1 MSGKTIP
8 EAFKPLFTGK
18 TFAQMATLNA
28 DGSPHVTPVWVDLD
42 GDRILV
48 NTAKGRVKDRNVRRN
63 PVVTLALQD
72 PENAYRYIS
81 VQGRVAGIEE
91 QGAVAHIDKLAQ
103 RYMGVEKYPL
113 IQPGEVREILTI
125 VPERVHT
132 TG

>member
-28 DGSPHVTPVWVDLD
+28 DGSPQVTPVWVDLD
-42 GDRILV
+42 GDEILV

-63 PVVTLALQD
+63 PVVTLSLQD

-81 VQGRVAGIEE
+81 VQGRVTTIVE

-103 RYMGVEKYPL
+103 RYMEVEKYPY
-113 IQPGEVREILTI
+113 IKPGDVRQILTI
-125 VPERVHT
+125 VPERIHT
-132 TG
+132 MG

>member
-1 MSGKTIP
+1 MSGKSIP

-28 DGSPHVTPVWVDLD
+28 DGTPQVTPVWVDLD
-42 GDRILV
+42 GGNILV

-63 PVVTLALQD
+63 PAVTLALQD
-72 PENAYRYIS
+72 PENPYRYIS
-81 VQGRVAGIEE
+81 VQGRVTNIAE

-103 RYMGVEKYPL
+103 RYMGVEKYPHM
-113 IQPGEVREILTI
+113 QPGDVRQVLTI

-132 TG
+132 MG